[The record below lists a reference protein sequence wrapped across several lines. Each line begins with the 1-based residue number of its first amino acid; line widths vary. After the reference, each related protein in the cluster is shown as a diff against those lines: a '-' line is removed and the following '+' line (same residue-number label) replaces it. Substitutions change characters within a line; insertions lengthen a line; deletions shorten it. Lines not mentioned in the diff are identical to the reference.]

1 MKGGENLD
9 KAILEQRTLQI
20 RDVSTDDD
28 AMKVAGYVN
37 KNSSVSEVLSED
49 GVVFQETI
57 LPQAFTNALAKN
69 DEICFYL
76 EHDPNKILATTK
88 NGTLEVTQDDTGLH
102 MSATIVPTTDGV
114 NAYKLIKSGI
124 ITNMSF
130 GFLVNEDS
138 WDTDGNIPLRTVVDL
153 DLLEVSAVKNPAY
166 TSSTISARSKNEKL
180 LDKSKINFRNEGGV
194 KSMELRNF
202 TKEELEQELRSRF
215 EGLKQVAKRD
225 AEPTSDTDTSQPN
238 NGRLTDQDW
247 KELFCGCM
255 EMCNIMCESMLGAL
269 PAGSFQQV
277 ETDSMKGMD
286 MNKRAKDEKRD
297 DATMDS
303 GDDVE
308 TDSKNPAQVKGDTDN
323 DGIGEERD
331 DGDDDDVETDSK
343 EAPKDEKRDDGEDDD
358 VETDSKESEK
368 SEKRDDD
375 DSDDSD
381 DSDDDTE
388 TDSKDTPKGEKRS
401 MDDEMKSVMDKM
413 ADLLKPLD

>member
-37 KNSSVSEVLSED
+37 KNGSVSEVLSED

-202 TKEELEQELRSRF
+202 TKEELETELRSRM
-215 EGLKQVAKRD
+215 EQLKAVAKRD
-225 AEPTSDTDTSQPN
+225 ANPAEDN
-238 NGRLTDQDW
+238 GGRLSDQDW
-247 KELFCGCM
+247 ANLLCGCF

-269 PAGSFQQV
+269 PTGSFQQV

-308 TDSKNPAQVKGDTDN
+308 TDSKNPAPVKGDTDN
-323 DGIGEERD
+323 DGIG
-331 DGDDDDVETDSK
+331 
-343 EAPKDEKRDDGEDDD
+343 EKRDDGEDDD

-381 DSDDDTE
+381 DSDDDAE
-388 TDSKDTPKGEKRS
+388 TDSKDTPKGEQRS

>member
-1 MKGGENLD
+1 MNTLD
-9 KAILEQRTLQI
+9 RAILEQRTLQI

-37 KNSSVSEVLSED
+37 KNGSVSEILSED

-57 LPQAFTNALAKN
+57 LPQAFTNALAKD

-88 NGTLEVTQDDTGLH
+88 NGTLEVNQDDTGLH

-138 WDTDGNIPLRTVVDL
+138 WDTDGSVPLRTVTDL

-194 KSMELRNF
+194 KSMELRKLS
-202 TKEELEQELRSRF
+202 TDELKQELAKRT
-215 EGLKQVAKRD
+215 KQLQAVAKRD
-225 AEPTSDTDTSQPN
+225 ANPAEDN
-238 NGRLTDQDW
+238 GGRLSDQDW
-247 KELFCGCM
+247 AQLLCGCF
-255 EMCNIMCESMLGAL
+255 EMCNIMCESMLGVL
-269 PAGSFQQV
+269 PTGSFQNVQ
-277 ETDSMKGMD
+277 TDSMPNMD
-286 MNKRAKDEKRD
+286 MDSRSKENRD
-297 DATMDS
+297 DATATS
-303 GDDVE
+303 GDDVS
-308 TDSKNPAQVKGDTDN
+308 TDSAKNPNKAKGDTDD

-331 DGDDDDVETDSK
+331 DGDDDMETDSK
-343 EAPKDEKRDDGEDDD
+343 APAKDEKRDDDD
-358 VETDSKESEK
+358 VETDSKGENK
-368 SEKRDDD
+368 SEKRDDDD

-381 DSDDDTE
+381 DEE
-388 TDSKDTPKGEKRS
+388 TDSKDEPKGEKRS
-401 MDDEMKSVMDKM
+401 MDDVIAEM
-413 ADLLKPLD
+413 ADLMKPLD